1 MNIQQFHRE
10 FKVFFDKTDSSAY
23 PEFLDGEID
32 IYLNEAQER
41 MVKHRYGKNNIFRS
55 GFEEIQKRTDDLKN
69 LVVTRFATVTG
80 ATPYQEIGDKIYRA
94 DLNALF
100 TDADLTVPAT
110 EEYQF
115 YLKSITRSCKANG
128 CCNWARVKLVQHD
141 DISSMATD
149 PFNKPTYARPVI
161 FFEDGDI
168 FIWTGKWSTVGG
180 FQVTFI
186 KRPAQMHID
195 TYGSPV
201 NVECELS
208 DHLHK
213 DLLQEAIQ
221 VALENIGSPR
231 IQTQGPINVQ
241 KTE

>member
-1 MNIQQFHRE
+1 MTIQQFHRE

-69 LVVTRFATVTG
+69 LVITRFTSLTQAT
-80 ATPYQEIGDKIYRA
+80 AYQEIGDNVYRA
-94 DLNALF
+94 DLGSLF
-100 TDADLTVPAT
+100 TDAALTVSAT
-110 EEYQF
+110 EDYQF
-115 YLKSITRSCKANG
+115 YLKSIAKSCKADG
-128 CCNWARVKLVQHD
+128 CCAWSRGKV
-141 DISSMATD
+141 SS
-149 PFNKPTYARPVI
+149 V
-161 FFEDGDI
+161 E
-168 FIWTGKWSTVGG
+168 G

-186 KRPAQMHID
+186 KRPVQLNIG

-201 NVECELS
+201 AECELS

-213 DLLQEAIQ
+213 ELLQEAIQ

-231 IQTQGPINVQ
+231 IQTQGPVNVQ
-241 KTE
+241 RTE